1 MTNREKAIDLLDK
14 DLGTKNMSNGGFG
27 LYKLQCHY
35 IHLLCE
41 MAAWK
46 EQQLI
51 EKAAKWLKEN
61 AGMYWYDDIYIDCP
75 AELLE
80 DFKNAM
86 KEE

>member
-51 EKAAKWLKEN
+51 EKMENFVKGLYLPAYPYMDREN
-61 AGMYWYDDIYIDCP
+61 AELIEDI
-75 AELLE
+75 
-80 DFKNAM
+80 KQAM
-86 KEE
+86 KEEEL